1 MDLIGRHEAQDR
13 LDRKLKS
20 PKSELI
26 AILGRRRVGKT
37 FLIREALSKH
47 LAFDYTGLYRGDLE
61 EHLERF
67 VRQLSSS
74 FKTVGDIEKP
84 KSWFHAFDL
93 LASFLQRSRS
103 KKKKVIFLDE
113 FPWLA
118 TNKSRFLTAFTDF
131 WNSFAAKRTDLVV
144 VICGSSA
151 SWMIQHVLQN
161 KGGLHN
167 RVTERIFLEPFTLSE
182 TKEFLQK
189 KGIRI
194 SDTDIIQLYMMV
206 GGIPFYLDQME
217 KGESVMQFIDRT
229 CFRKG
234 AVLRTEYDELL
245 SSLFDKSDKHTSI
258 IEVLQKHPTGLTRD
272 VLLKR
277 AKLKS
282 GGGATS
288 ILHELA
294 ASGFIGIQTPYGKR
308 KKDQT
313 YKLKDHY
320 TLFYLKYIR
329 NYKAGAR
336 NVWTKVVSSPSFKSW
351 SGLAFEQIC
360 YEHIDKIY
368 EALGIDG
375 IHAEHSTWHTSATE
389 DYPGVQVDLLIDRAD
404 NVINLCEIKY
414 ASNPFVIKKDYAK
427 KLQTK
432 VAVFEQH
439 IPKRKVIFPTMITSY
454 GLVENTHSGFIQ
466 QTIEAKDLF

>member
-118 TNKSRFLTAFTDF
+118 TNKSRFLIAFTDF

-217 KGESVMQFIDRT
+217 KGESVTQFIDRT

-234 AVLRTEYDELL
+234 AVLRTEYL
-245 SSLFDKSDKHTSI
+245 SLI
-258 IEVLQKHPTGLTRD
+258 
-272 VLLKR
+272 
-277 AKLKS
+277 
-282 GGGATS
+282 
-288 ILHELA
+288 
-294 ASGFIGIQTPYGKR
+294 
-308 KKDQT
+308 
-313 YKLKDHY
+313 
-320 TLFYLKYIR
+320 
-329 NYKAGAR
+329 
-336 NVWTKVVSSPSFKSW
+336 
-351 SGLAFEQIC
+351 
-360 YEHIDKIY
+360 HI
-368 EALGIDG
+368 
-375 IHAEHSTWHTSATE
+375 
-389 DYPGVQVDLLIDRAD
+389 
-404 NVINLCEIKY
+404 
-414 ASNPFVIKKDYAK
+414 
-427 KLQTK
+427 
-432 VAVFEQH
+432 
-439 IPKRKVIFPTMITSY
+439 
-454 GLVENTHSGFIQ
+454 
-466 QTIEAKDLF
+466 